1 LQYPVPWA
9 SVQETSA
16 LATPDDYRDAL
27 ESAGFTLTAERD
39 RRDVALDVFANL
51 RARTMG
57 AGGPASLGLH
67 LLMGDTTSLEIA
79 NMVAGI
85 SNGTLATVELVTRKA
100 V

>member
-1 LQYPVPWA
+1 
-9 SVQETSA
+9 
-16 LATPDDYRDAL
+16 
-27 ESAGFTLTAERD
+27 
-39 RRDVALDVFANL
+39 
-51 RARTMG
+51 MG

-85 SNGTLATVELVTRKA
+85 SNGTLAPVELVTRKA